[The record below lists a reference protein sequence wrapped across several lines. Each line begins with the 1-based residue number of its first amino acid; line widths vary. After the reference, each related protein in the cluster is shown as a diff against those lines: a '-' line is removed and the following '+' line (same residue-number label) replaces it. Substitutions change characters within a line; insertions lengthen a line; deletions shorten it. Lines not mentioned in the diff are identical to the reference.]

1 MSYVDGNALAGV
13 LADVFGV
20 EMTAAIALCR
30 HCQRIFEL
38 AVAHVFITAMG
49 SVMRCAHCQSTLA
62 VIVNKPHETLFS
74 PTGLSFVAAPRS

>member
-20 EMTAAIALCR
+20 EMTAAIARCR

-62 VIVNKPHETLFS
+62 VIVTKPHEILFS
-74 PTGLSFVAAPRS
+74 PTGLSFVAAPRP